1 MSAQPI
7 RTVDQLVDTYLDLAD
22 KIAQLT
28 EQQAGVKAQL
38 RDLGVGDHAA
48 KNGVVVKVTPPSRRF
63 NVDLAWTMLT
73 EEQQKLSVGPIAA
86 QVKKRLS
93 GDLVDACMEDGKGD
107 PTVKVV
113 TP

>member
-1 MSAQPI
+1 M
-7 RTVDQLVDTYLDLAD
+7 
-22 KIAQLT
+22 
-28 EQQAGVKAQL
+28 
-38 RDLGVGDHAA
+38 
-48 KNGVVVKVTPPSRRF
+48 
-63 NVDLAWTMLT
+63 MLT